1 MSCYFRHLQA
11 VFKDANITVS
21 PDNKKII
28 DQTIHEILGTTYKDC
43 PSTWKALK
51 PILANDIRKTEL
63 IEKLKSIAQ

>member
-21 PDNKKII
+21 PANKKII
-28 DQTIHEILGTTYKDC
+28 DQTIHEILGTSYKDC

-51 PILANDIRKTEL
+51 PILANDVRKAEL
-63 IEKLKSIAQ
+63 IEKLKSIA